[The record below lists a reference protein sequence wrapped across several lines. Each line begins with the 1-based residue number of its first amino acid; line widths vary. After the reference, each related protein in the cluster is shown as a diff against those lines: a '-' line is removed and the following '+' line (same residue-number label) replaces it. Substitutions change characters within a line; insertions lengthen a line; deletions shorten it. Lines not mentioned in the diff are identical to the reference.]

1 MVKWVNI
8 FKGFLMGI
16 CELIPGVSSGTM
28 ALLLGIY
35 DQFLGAISKI
45 VSKHYRK
52 ALLFLLP
59 LVIGM
64 GIAILTL
71 SNLIE
76 YLLQNH
82 TVPTHWFFIGLVLG
96 VVPMMLRVSN
106 YKVEF
111 RAGHYII
118 LLMAVALLFV
128 MGISRGEEQAIN
140 DIAITF
146 PLLVKMFISGI
157 LASTTMLLPG
167 ISGSLVLLI
176 LGSYSIVIY
185 AVSELTS
192 FNLGILPILI
202 AVGTGIILGLLVAS
216 RIIQY
221 LLRHYTYLTYALILG
236 LVIGSV
242 FAIYP
247 GLPDTALSWV
257 VTALAALL
265 GFAIS
270 WYMGSDNEETI

>member
-52 ALLFLLP
+52 AILFLLP
-59 LVIGM
+59 LVVGM

-71 SNLIE
+71 SNLID
-76 YLLQNH
+76 YLLRNH
-82 TVPTHWFFIGLVLG
+82 MVPTHWFFIGLVIG
-96 VVPMMLRVSN
+96 VVPMMLRISN
-106 YKVEF
+106 YRVEF

-128 MGISRGEEQAIN
+128 MGMSRGEEQVIN
-140 DIAITF
+140 DVAITF
-146 PLLVKMFISGI
+146 PLLIKMFFSGI

-192 FNLGILPILI
+192 FNLDILPILI
-202 AVGTGIILGLLVAS
+202 AVGSGIVLGLLVAS

-221 LLRHYTYLTYALILG
+221 MLRHFTYLTYALILG

-247 GLPDTALSWV
+247 GLPETALSWT
-257 VTALAALL
+257 VTVLAAIL

-270 WYMGSDNEETI
+270 WYMGADNEGTI

>member
-1 MVKWVNI
+1 MNI

-35 DQFLGAISKI
+35 DEFLGAISRI
-45 VSKHYRK
+45 VTKHYKK
-52 ALLFLLP
+52 AILFLLP

-71 SNLIE
+71 TSLIE
-76 YLLQNH
+76 YLLDHH

-96 VVPMMLRVSN
+96 VVPMMLRVSD
-106 YKVEF
+106 YRVEF
-111 RAGHYII
+111 RTPHYILV
-118 LLMAVALLFV
+118 LLAVTMLFALGLV
-128 MGISRGEEQAIN
+128 RGNETPPE
-140 DIAITF
+140 DLVVTL
-146 PLLVKMFISGI
+146 PLLGKMFFSGI
-157 LASTTMLLPG
+157 LASMTMLLPG

-185 AVSELTS
+185 SVNQLKA
-192 FNLGILPILI
+192 FNLEILPVLI
-202 AVGTGIILGLLVAS
+202 AVGAGIVLGLLLAS

-221 LLRHYTYLTYALILG
+221 MLVHYTYLTYALILG

-247 GLPDTALSWV
+247 GLPETVLSWFF
-257 VTALAALL
+257 TAVAAIA
-265 GFAIS
+265 GFIIS
-270 WYMGSDNEETI
+270 WFMGKRNKETI